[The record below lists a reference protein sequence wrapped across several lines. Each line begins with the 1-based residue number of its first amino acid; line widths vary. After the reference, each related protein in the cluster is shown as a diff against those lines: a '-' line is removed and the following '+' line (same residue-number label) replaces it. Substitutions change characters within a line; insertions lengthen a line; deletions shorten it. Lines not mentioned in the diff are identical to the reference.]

1 MNKIIEGKITMLG
14 FDNWFVIQN
23 MYGEDFSF
31 LNAEIYNLKADGLC
45 GTLELEV
52 EAGETVKCPPKRWKK
67 WDKTYITIEFFCV
80 NNINM
85 KIDDEHLVIS
95 DFSIDKIDDR
105 YIMKISCG
113 DNIIICQYM
122 VARIQNITPLVWNE
136 KTECYE
142 AI

>member
-1 MNKIIEGKITMLG
+1 
-14 FDNWFVIQN
+14 
-23 MYGEDFSF
+23 
-31 LNAEIYNLKADGLC
+31 
-45 GTLELEV
+45 
-52 EAGETVKCPPKRWKK
+52 
-67 WDKTYITIEFFCV
+67 
-80 NNINM
+80 M

-105 YIMKISCG
+105 YIMKIACG

-122 VARIQNITPLVWNE
+122 VARIQNITPLVWDA